1 MRKIVTLAA
10 AVLVGST
17 MIAATADA
25 QTPGGYYVAQPAA
38 QPAKTRLMTRSTPW
52 SLQGDRYVAARAPER
67 DGVLCKLVVKQAGAL
82 TAFTVGG
89 KAYDAEQLAKCNAY
103 AKGDGGPASVA
114 AR

>member
-1 MRKIVTLAA
+1 MGQVLALAA

-38 QPAKTRLMTRSTPW
+38 QPVKAKLMTRSTPW
-52 SLQGDRYVAARAPER
+52 SLQGNTYIAARAPER

-82 TAFTVGG
+82 SGFTVGG
-89 KAYDAEQLAKCNAY
+89 KAFDADQLRKCNAY
-103 AKGDGGPASVA
+103 AEGDDGAASVA